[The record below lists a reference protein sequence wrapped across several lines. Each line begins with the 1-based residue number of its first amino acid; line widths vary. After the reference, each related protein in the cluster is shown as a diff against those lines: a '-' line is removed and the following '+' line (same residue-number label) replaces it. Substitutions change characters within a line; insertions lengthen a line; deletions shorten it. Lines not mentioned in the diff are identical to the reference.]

1 MYDTYMQY
9 ARLFIIK
16 INLPKYKVATVAMAM
31 MYKILYITYN
41 IWLHLA
47 IYNSYLLQ

>member
-1 MYDTYMQY
+1 MIHICNIYNI
-9 ARLFIIK
+9 AIK
-16 INLPKYKVATVAMAM
+16 INLPKYKVATIAMAM

-47 IYNSYLLQ
+47 I